1 MSSKNTR
8 VSKTQK
14 SCLNICVAIITQGGA
29 VAAPIGG
36 KVLAEVLAYLEA
48 QKDNIKEENIKKD
61 IEVPNIE
68 GLTIDEAKKRLKEVN
83 LNICS
88 NAVKISWNKSKRRS
102 SHNCL

>member
-36 KVLAEVLAYLEA
+36 KVLAEVLPYLEA

-83 LNICS
+83 FPSL
-88 NAVKISWNKSKRRS
+88 K
-102 SHNCL
+102 